1 MENVTESDVQEL
13 INAYRRAYTQGRD
26 QFGEKSIQFRI
37 LQAILRASAQNTHDW
52 IELNAAST
60 RVSREELQSYA
71 ATLAKGDIIGTT
83 ANKLTP
89 TAALKTGIR
98 AAQRAVLHHV
108 IIASVILVFASG
120 IVWSGAATGHL
131 LTVGL
136 FGGGAIAGA
145 IFWGLRGLARS
156 APQAGN
162 AAVTAVKTA
171 NQLSQPAQNIFESQ
185 TAPTLARFYGRFNRP
200 APRTPMVAWINRTAT
215 GTLILMYLLLA
226 LLAVF
231 FMFGFLRSIAE
242 LGNDC
247 NFTHTCLQPIHL
259 K

>member
-1 MENVTESDVQEL
+1 MENVTESDVHEL
-13 INAYRRAYTQGRD
+13 VNAYRRAYTQGRD
-26 QFGEKSIQFRI
+26 QLGDKSIQFRI

-60 RVSREELQSYA
+60 PASREELQSYA

-83 ANKLTP
+83 ARKLTP

-108 IIASVILVFASG
+108 MIASIVLLIASG
-120 IVWSGAATGHL
+120 IVWSGAATGRL
-131 LTVGL
+131 LLVGL
-136 FGGGAIAGA
+136 LGGGAIAGA

-156 APQAGN
+156 APQAGS
-162 AAVTAVKTA
+162 AAVTAVKSA
-171 NQLSQPAQNIFESQ
+171 NRLSQPAQSIFESQ
-185 TAPTLARFYGRFNRP
+185 TTPTLTRFYGRFNKP
-200 APRTPMVAWINRTAT
+200 APRTPMVAWVNRTAT

-231 FMFGFLRSIAE
+231 FMVGFVRSIAE

-247 NFTHTCLQPIHL
+247 NFTHTCHPIHL
-259 K
+259 H